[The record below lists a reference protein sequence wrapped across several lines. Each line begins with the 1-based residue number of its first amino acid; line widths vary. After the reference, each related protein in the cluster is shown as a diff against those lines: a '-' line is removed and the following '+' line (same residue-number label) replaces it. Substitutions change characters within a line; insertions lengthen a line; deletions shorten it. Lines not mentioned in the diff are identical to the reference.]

1 MYEIAQ
7 GEDSPWY
14 GYLQSLP
21 FKEDLPVFW
30 SEDEQ
35 DYLKGTEM
43 EGALKNDMAG
53 AFDLIVA
60 VKYVLLT
67 SYFDI

>member
-1 MYEIAQ
+1 MYELAQ

-14 GYLQSLP
+14 GYLQALP

-35 DYLKGTEM
+35 ALLKGTEM
-43 EGALKNDMAG
+43 EEALKNDKVR
-53 AFDLIVA
+53 AFDLARLALPKIG
-60 VKYVLLT
+60 Y
-67 SYFDI
+67 

>member
-1 MYEIAQ
+1 MYELAQ

-14 GYLQSLP
+14 GYLQALP

-35 DYLKGTEM
+35 ALLKGTEM
-43 EGALKNDMAG
+43 EEALKNDKVC
-53 AFDLIVA
+53 AFDLTRPAQNRI
-60 VKYVLLT
+60 LT
-67 SYFDI
+67 FG